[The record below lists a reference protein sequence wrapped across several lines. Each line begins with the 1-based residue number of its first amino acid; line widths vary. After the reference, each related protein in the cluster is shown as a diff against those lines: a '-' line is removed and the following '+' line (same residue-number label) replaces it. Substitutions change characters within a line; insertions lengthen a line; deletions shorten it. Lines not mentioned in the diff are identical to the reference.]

1 MRKKQG
7 ILLSLVILSSLIF
20 SGCWNYRE
28 VDELAIVSGIAVD
41 KGYDDEITMTLE
53 IVGFT
58 NEKETRISSEIVTLK
73 GKTIFDAA
81 RNGISVLGKKIYWSH
96 LKVVIISEQVAREGV
111 IKVVDWVNRD
121 AETRSDANILIC
133 KGCLAKDV
141 LVVPGKT
148 NEIKS
153 FRMQEIVDN
162 ERNLSKAPNIDILD
176 FSNLLAG
183 KGTVAIAPSV
193 TLKNVDKGVVPQIF
207 GTAVFKKDKLVCFLD
222 GEETKDMLFVQNEI
236 KGGVL
241 VDAET
246 HNNKNTLLSL
256 EIFKNKTKIKPIAQD
271 GEINFIVN
279 IDTITAIDEVQGTVD
294 FVDDGNRKKIE
305 KSVASIRSKR
315 IENLIKKMQDDYS
328 ADIFGFGEK
337 LREDELKVWKN
348 FDNDWEKKFR
358 DIHVAVNMN
367 VHIRNSATLS
377 KPLELGD

>member
-58 NEKETRISSEIVTLK
+58 NEKETRISSEVVTLK

-81 RNGISVLGKKIYWSH
+81 RNGISVLGKKVYWSH

-111 IKVVDWVNRD
+111 IKVVDWFNRD

-141 LVVPGKT
+141 LRVPGKN

-162 ERNLSKAPNIDILD
+162 ERNLAKTPNIDILD

-193 TLKNVDKGVVPQIF
+193 TLKNVDKGIVPQIL

-222 GEETKDMLFVQNEI
+222 GEETKDMLFVKNEI

-246 HNNKNTLLSL
+246 HNNKNILLSL
-256 EIFKNKTKIKPIAQD
+256 EIFKNKTKIKPMAQD

-279 IDTITAIDEVQGTVD
+279 IDTITAIDEAQGTVD
-294 FVDDGNRKKIE
+294 FVDDDNRKKIE

-315 IENLIKKMQDDYS
+315 IENLIKKMQNDYS

-337 LREDELKVWKN
+337 LREDKLKVWKN

-367 VHIRNSATLS
+367 VHIRNSAMLS